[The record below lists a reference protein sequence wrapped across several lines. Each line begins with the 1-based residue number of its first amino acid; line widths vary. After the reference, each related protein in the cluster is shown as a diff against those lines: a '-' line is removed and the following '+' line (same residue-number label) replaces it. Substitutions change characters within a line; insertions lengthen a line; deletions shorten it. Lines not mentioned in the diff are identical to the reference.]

1 MTYPSDASGTFDG
14 AECRLLSES
23 DDGLSRT
30 WAMSVPVGWTG
41 AVASA
46 GVAEIF
52 VTGGSLR
59 VDSAQLSVGGFA
71 GIPHE
76 AGSLSLTSVDGAS
89 FLLFVNEQFAPEGCY
104 PGGRVFIAA
113 SRELPWEIVGDRGVA
128 VKRLR
133 QGSTENAE
141 TSPVGF
147 LNLLL
152 FLPGF
157 VSDEV
162 EFHNTWEEMIYLDG
176 DFFMV
181 ERGNAGT
188 SSYHANPAGALH
200 GPFSTQWGS
209 LMIHHALEPYRTDF
223 GHRPGGLE
231 RVTEYLDV
239 TSFEAERPKTE
250 TWGAYATAAGHEQQ
264 V

>member
-223 GHRPGGLE
+223 GHRPGGLQ
-231 RVTEYLDV
+231 RVAEYLD
-239 TSFEAERPKTE
+239 TTAFDADRPKTE
-250 TWGAYATAAGHEQQ
+250 TWGAYATAAGDDQQ